1 MGLWFVNKEGA
12 EFWLSI
18 MNNLR
23 NRGVEDILTADVDGL
38 TGFPDDINATV
49 PNTTVQICIVRSIP

>member
-1 MGLWFVNKEGA
+1 MNKEGA

>member
-1 MGLWFVNKEGA
+1 MNKEGA
-12 EFWLSI
+12 KFWLSI